1 MTISYAVDVSK
12 ADYLSLL
19 RLMFRWKGS
28 LWKNVY
34 VELALWL
41 ILYSIIALLY
51 HLGLHGENKR
61 AFEKVVKYC
70 YDFGDWIPLSF
81 MLGAY
86 VTLVV
91 NRWWAVISHIGFIDN
106 LALVVANYIRGKD
119 DRTIMFKRNIVR
131 YMCLLQAM
139 VYRAISPPVKRKYP
153 TLQSLCNAGYLE
165 PNELRIFSEDN
176 FYQSVSWAMALAR
189 IARDEGIIKSD
200 QALQDIFKFCIDFRW
215 SQITLWYYNWVPIPL
230 AYTQVVFLTVRIY
243 FLICIIGRQ
252 FIVDN
257 ESHWPVAEELLN
269 PCGDDDADF
278 DFESFLARNLKQA
291 LAIVD
296 EDHCIPP
303 PLCLSNHLLMT
314 IHYSASVA
322 TAKYSRFAQ
331 VMFRWKGS
339 LWKLI
344 YIEVIVWLL
353 FYAAL
358 SILYRVGLHGDSKIL
373 ALVVTNYVRG
383 KDDRSIMFKRN
394 IIRHMTLVQAMVYR
408 SISPP
413 VMRKYPTLASLV
425 EAGYLEP
432 NEVERFSENNY
443 YQSVS
448 WALALAREARDEGII
463 KSDPAL
469 QDIFRVAEA
478 LINPCG
484 DDDENFDFEEF
495 LTRNMNVCLS
505 ILKNFPTKSL

>member
-1 MTISYAVDVSK
+1 
-12 ADYLSLL
+12 
-19 RLMFRWKGS
+19 
-28 LWKNVY
+28 
-34 VELALWL
+34 
-41 ILYSIIALLY
+41 
-51 HLGLHGENKR
+51 
-61 AFEKVVKYC
+61 
-70 YDFGDWIPLSF
+70 
-81 MLGAY
+81 
-86 VTLVV
+86 
-91 NRWWAVISHIGFIDN
+91 
-106 LALVVANYIRGKD
+106 
-119 DRTIMFKRNIVR
+119 
-131 YMCLLQAM
+131 
-139 VYRAISPPVKRKYP
+139 
-153 TLQSLCNAGYLE
+153 
-165 PNELRIFSEDN
+165 
-176 FYQSVSWAMALAR
+176 
-189 IARDEGIIKSD
+189 
-200 QALQDIFKFCIDFRW
+200 
-215 SQITLWYYNWVPIPL
+215 
-230 AYTQVVFLTVRIY
+230 
-243 FLICIIGRQ
+243 
-252 FIVDN
+252 
-257 ESHWPVAEELLN
+257 
-269 PCGDDDADF
+269 
-278 DFESFLARNLKQA
+278 
-291 LAIVD
+291 
-296 EDHCIPP
+296 
-303 PLCLSNHLLMT
+303 MT

-353 FYAAL
+353 LYAAL
-358 SILYRVGLHGDSKIL
+358 SILYRVGLHGDSKIIFERIVNICYQTNNWIPLAFIVEGFATIILNRWWSVISNVGFIDNL

-425 EAGYLEP
+425 EAEP

-469 QDIFRVAEA
+469 QDIFRIIALVVRCYFILALLGRQFTHHENNRFPIDLYFPAITVLQLIFYAGWVKVAEA

-495 LTRNMNVCLS
+495 LTRNMNQAIAIADEKNSEPPPLCWDKFWSDEENKKQEEKATIKRAYYDDDRAHLQTLKIHITSNTKEEAES
-505 ILKNFPTKSL
+505 ITSMDSGKYSDISIISPKEIINIEINK